1 MAYVAAA
8 GYPVPLVY
16 DVQGPD
22 LVLERLDGETLL
34 AAMLAGRT
42 AVGAAADLLV
52 GLHERLHA
60 LPARFS
66 ADPTDSILHLDLHPQ
81 NVMVTSRGPVVIDW
95 RNAAEGPADLD
106 VAMTALIL
114 AEVAV
119 GPDYS
124 SPILPGTALRPFSG
138 APSRPGPANCGVRWA
153 CAASTPRCRSSRS
166 PPWAAP
172 QHWSAP
178 GWTDR
183 AGAPGGPG
191 RRGDRRRTSHRCGG
205 DSSDQ
210 KVTLPEAG
218 RGARPRLMNSL
229 LPLTWSICQIGCVAP
244 GRPGGVRSVAG
255 RGAGW
260 T

>member
-1 MAYVAAA
+1 MTDHALLASGRDADVFALDESRVLRRYRQGGDSAPEAALMAYVAAA

-66 ADPTDSILHLDLHPQ
+66 VDPTDSILHLDLHPQ

-119 GPDYS
+119 GPDVQ
-124 SPILPGTALRPFSG
+124 L
-138 APSRPGPANCGVRWA
+138 
-153 CAASTPRCRSSRS
+153 
-166 PPWAAP
+166 
-172 QHWSAP
+172 
-178 GWTDR
+178 
-183 AGAPGGPG
+183 
-191 RRGDRRRTSHRCGG
+191 
-205 DSSDQ
+205 
-210 KVTLPEAG
+210 AG
-218 RGARPRLMNSL
+218 RARDGLEAFQRRAEPPRASQLRRAVGLRRVDPALSVVEKSAL
-229 LPLTWSICQIGCVAP
+229 
-244 GRPGGVRSVAG
+244 GRAAALVRTRVD
-255 RGAGW
+255 
-260 T
+260 